1 MVSGYP
7 PPFEDCSALQT
18 MTGSAGRVASDT
30 EWVTEALDVTIYKGL
45 EIQVEGIQLATDYKS
60 LGTATKPTLSFS
72 PVPNSWLPSES
83 IFTWFLKSC
92 VHSAVGS

>member
-1 MVSGYP
+1 LELLSPDRNLPHTLRGRRGLPTNYGVRVP

-45 EIQVEGIQLATDYKS
+45 EIQVEGIQLATDYK
-60 LGTATKPTLSFS
+60 F
-72 PVPNSWLPSES
+72 
-83 IFTWFLKSC
+83 
-92 VHSAVGS
+92 